1 MLFMI
6 SIQEICKGEN
16 DNGVFKFIEAVTKR
30 NFMKRKRVKLFLN
43 ILNSLTH
50 ILFEICMC
58 VKIVAKSDIG
68 KVLPVAW
75 H

>member
-50 ILFEICMC
+50 ILFDFFHVCENCCQIRY
-58 VKIVAKSDIG
+58 G